1 MYYNWKEKTNT
12 EELKIVC
19 NLIRNGELVI
29 FPTETVYGIGANALD
44 ENAVGKIFVA
54 KGRPSDNP
62 LIVHL
67 ADKRKIEDI
76 AQNITEVEQKLIDNF
91 MPGPFTIILERKCNI
106 PDIVTA
112 GLNTVAVRIPDNII
126 AKGIITFSGVPIA
139 APSANISGRP
149 SGTDINDIRKELE
162 GRVSAIVDGGKTQ
175 IGLESTVVKVIDE
188 IPVILRPG
196 GVTPEQIDAVI
207 GNVRIDSN
215 VFNKLDNGATV
226 ESPGMKY
233 KHYSPETQCKL
244 IYGEDDLD
252 QIFYIK
258 KMIKEYQGDV
268 VVIGFKEH
276 KEKLLVSDGRFI
288 DVGSKYNYEEIGK
301 NIFSALRKA
310 DVIKPEIILIEGLK
324 KEGLGFAI
332 MNRLLRTCGYDYIEL
347 KKH

>member
-1 MYYNWKEKTNT
+1 MYYNWEERTNT
-12 EELKIVC
+12 EELKVVC
-19 NLIRNGELVI
+19 NLIRNGEVVI

-91 MPGPFTIILERKCNI
+91 MPGPFTIILEKKDI
-106 PDIVTA
+106 VPDIVTA
-112 GLNTVAVRIPDNII
+112 GLNTVAIRIPDNII

-149 SGTDINDIRKELE
+149 SGTDIQDIRKELE

-196 GVTPEQIDAVI
+196 GVTPEQIDKVI

-215 VFNKLDNGATV
+215 VFSELSNESIV

-233 KHYSPETQCKL
+233 KHYSPETHCKL
-244 IYGEDDLD
+244 IYSENDLE
-252 QIFYIK
+252 QIFCIKELIK
-258 KMIKEYQGDV
+258 KYQGDV
-268 VVIGFKEH
+268 VVIGFREH
-276 KEKLLVSDGRFI
+276 KEKLTMANGRFI
-288 DVGSKYNYEEIGK
+288 DIGSKYNYNEIAK
-301 NIFSALRKA
+301 NIYSALRKA
-310 DVIKPEIILIEGLK
+310 DEIKPEIILIEGLR

-332 MNRLLRTCGYDYIEL
+332 MNRLLRTCGYDYIEI
-347 KKH
+347 KMY